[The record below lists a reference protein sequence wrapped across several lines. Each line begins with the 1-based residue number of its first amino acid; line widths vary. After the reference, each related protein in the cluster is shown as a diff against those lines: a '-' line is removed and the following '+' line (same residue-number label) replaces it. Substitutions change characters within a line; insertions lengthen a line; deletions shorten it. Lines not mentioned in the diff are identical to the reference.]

1 MTIKYLK
8 KATKTASTDDTKTKE
23 IVQNLLKELEKSK
36 EEGCK
41 ELTKKFDKYDGE
53 IIVSKEK
60 IEEIKKKLDQKTKDD
75 IRFSYDRVKKFAEAQ
90 LKNYGQD
97 FEVELSNGLYA
108 GQKLV
113 PVNTAGC
120 YIPGGRYAHI
130 ASAVM
135 SVTTAKVAGVKNI
148 IACSP
153 PKENIGAHPSIIYT
167 ADLCGADVIL
177 NLGGVPA
184 IAAMTYGLFG
194 NAPADILVG
203 PGNQFVAEAK
213 RILFGKVGIDLFA
226 GPTEIGIIADETA
239 DPEIVAVDLVGQAEH
254 GYNSP
259 AWLYTTSQK
268 LADTVMKRVPELID
282 ELPEVPRLSAEAA
295 WRDYG
300 EVILCD
306 TNEEMVKVSDDYAPE
321 HLELQTKNLKWF
333 AMPAVAGMALDLGG
347 IQYTAAPSNG
357 FYMGTEIGSLNLSDK
372 RRYNILPMVA
382 KMMELDVSEERTLW
396 RDKALVEVNIAVLYS
411 FKKQGVRMLDH
422 HALSEFFMRFNEE
435 EEKMVVDQ
443 PTEHRQES
451 IVHTVSDTVME
462 SCAPLMQLM
471 VTLVVRIWPLEYWS
485 PPVMSLCCRGQW
497 MMWRVHREESG
508 GKKRGE
514 KRKTNA
520 SSVFRFPTCLF
531 QEMRKIDTRC
541 PQIATLCGLNDHKA
555 SLTSRLVLCCCCST
569 QTLQT
574 PQRLL
579 LPFPATCSFWIAPP
593 RLSHALVLWR
603 NFVFQR
609 TISAT

>member
-23 IVQNLLKELEKSK
+23 IVQNILKELEKSK

-268 LADTVMKRVPELID
+268 LADAVMERVPELIE

-333 AMPAVAGMALDLGG
+333 HERLKN
-347 IQYTAAPSNG
+347 Y
-357 FYMGTEIGSLNLSDK
+357 GSLFIGEETTVAYGDK
-372 RRYNILPMVA
+372 CSGTNHILPTKGAGKYTGGLFVG
-382 KMMELDVSEERTLW
+382 KFIKTL
-396 RDKALVEVNIAVLYS
+396 S
-411 FKKQGVRMLDH
+411 
-422 HALSEFFMRFNEE
+422 
-435 EEKMVVDQ
+435 
-443 PTEHRQES
+443 
-451 IVHTVSDTVME
+451 
-462 SCAPLMQLM
+462 
-471 VTLVVRIWPLEYWS
+471 
-485 PPVMSLCCRGQW
+485 
-497 MMWRVHREESG
+497 
-508 GKKRGE
+508 
-514 KRKTNA
+514 
-520 SSVFRFPTCLF
+520 
-531 QEMRKIDTRC
+531 
-541 PQIATLCGLNDHKA
+541 
-555 SLTSRLVLCCCCST
+555 
-569 QTLQT
+569 
-574 PQRLL
+574 
-579 LPFPATCSFWIAPP
+579 
-593 RLSHALVLWR
+593 
-603 NFVFQR
+603 FQR
-609 TISAT
+609 MTKESTKEVGAAAARISRYEGMEAHARTGDVRLRKYGYSN

>member
-60 IEEIKKKLDQKTKDD
+60 IEDIKKKLDQKTKDD

-153 PKENIGAHPSIIYT
+153 PKENIGAHPSIVYT

-268 LADTVMKRVPELID
+268 LADAVMKRVPELIE

-333 AMPAVAGMALDLGG
+333 HDKLKN
-347 IQYTAAPSNG
+347 Y
-357 FYMGTEIGSLNLSDK
+357 GSLFIGEETTVAYGDK
-372 RRYNILPMVA
+372 CSGTNHILPTKGAGKYTGGLFVG
-382 KMMELDVSEERTLW
+382 KFIKTL
-396 RDKALVEVNIAVLYS
+396 S
-411 FKKQGVRMLDH
+411 
-422 HALSEFFMRFNEE
+422 
-435 EEKMVVDQ
+435 
-443 PTEHRQES
+443 
-451 IVHTVSDTVME
+451 
-462 SCAPLMQLM
+462 
-471 VTLVVRIWPLEYWS
+471 
-485 PPVMSLCCRGQW
+485 
-497 MMWRVHREESG
+497 
-508 GKKRGE
+508 
-514 KRKTNA
+514 
-520 SSVFRFPTCLF
+520 
-531 QEMRKIDTRC
+531 
-541 PQIATLCGLNDHKA
+541 
-555 SLTSRLVLCCCCST
+555 
-569 QTLQT
+569 
-574 PQRLL
+574 
-579 LPFPATCSFWIAPP
+579 
-593 RLSHALVLWR
+593 
-603 NFVFQR
+603 FQR
-609 TISAT
+609 MTKESTKEVGAAAARISRYEGMEAHARTGDVRLRKYGYSN

>member
-60 IEEIKKKLDQKTKDD
+60 IEDIKKKLDQKTKDD
-75 IRFSYDRVKKFAEAQ
+75 IKFSYDRVKKFAEAQ

-153 PKENIGAHPSIIYT
+153 PKENIGAHPTIIYT
-167 ADLCGADVIL
+167 ADLCGADIIL

-268 LADTVMKRVPELID
+268 LADAVMKRVPELIE

-333 AMPAVAGMALDLGG
+333 HEKLKN
-347 IQYTAAPSNG
+347 Y
-357 FYMGTEIGSLNLSDK
+357 GSLFIGEETTVAYGDK
-372 RRYNILPMVA
+372 CSGTNHILPTKGAGKYTGGLFVG
-382 KMMELDVSEERTLW
+382 KFIKTL
-396 RDKALVEVNIAVLYS
+396 S
-411 FKKQGVRMLDH
+411 
-422 HALSEFFMRFNEE
+422 
-435 EEKMVVDQ
+435 
-443 PTEHRQES
+443 
-451 IVHTVSDTVME
+451 
-462 SCAPLMQLM
+462 
-471 VTLVVRIWPLEYWS
+471 
-485 PPVMSLCCRGQW
+485 
-497 MMWRVHREESG
+497 
-508 GKKRGE
+508 
-514 KRKTNA
+514 
-520 SSVFRFPTCLF
+520 
-531 QEMRKIDTRC
+531 
-541 PQIATLCGLNDHKA
+541 
-555 SLTSRLVLCCCCST
+555 
-569 QTLQT
+569 
-574 PQRLL
+574 
-579 LPFPATCSFWIAPP
+579 
-593 RLSHALVLWR
+593 
-603 NFVFQR
+603 FQR
-609 TISAT
+609 MTKESTKEVGAAAARISRYEGMEAHARTGDARLRKYGYSN